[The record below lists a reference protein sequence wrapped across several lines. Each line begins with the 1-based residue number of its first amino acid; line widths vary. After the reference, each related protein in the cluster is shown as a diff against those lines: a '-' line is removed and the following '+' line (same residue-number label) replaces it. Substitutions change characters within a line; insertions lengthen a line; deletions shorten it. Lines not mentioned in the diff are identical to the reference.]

1 MSEFDDLFTPQESK
15 RNAAFGDQPFDKEAW
30 AQQKKEQR
38 ELVYG
43 MIDNAAQS
51 VAGDGLAF
59 QKYLDVQSQF
69 GRYSVSNALLIL
81 AQKPDAT
88 VVRDFDSWK
97 EQGAYIRKNEAGFY
111 ILEPGDEYEREDGT
125 TGVSY
130 NPKKV
135 FDISQTGLIRRKETP
150 AFPDERTRLKAL
162 MDHAPVPII
171 AGDTLPERVNALY
184 NPEAHDI
191 LVRRGMD
198 GGSIFRALAQELTHA
213 QLDSGD
219 GSYQRSAHGFHA
231 YCAAYMLCR
240 QYGVETES
248 FRFDRAPE
256 MFAGMEPQQVRA
268 QLTTIKETAS
278 EISGRMERFLNQ
290 QRQQKRSEPER

>member
-1 MSEFDDLFTPQESK
+1 MNEFDDLFSPQDTK
-15 RNAAFGDQPFDKEAW
+15 RPSFSDQPFDKDAW

-38 ELVYG
+38 ETVYG

-51 VAGDGLAF
+51 AAGDDAAF

-81 AQKPDAT
+81 AQRPDAT
-88 VVRDFDSWK
+88 VVRDFDAWK
-97 EQGAYIRKNEAGFY
+97 DQGAYIRRNEAGFY

-135 FDISQTGLIRRKETP
+135 FDISQTGLIRRRETP
-150 AFPDERTRLKAL
+150 AYPDERTRLKAL
-162 MDHAPVPII
+162 MDRAPVPM
-171 AGDTLPERVNALY
+171 AGSDTLPDGTNALY
-184 NPEAHDI
+184 KPETREI
-191 LVRRGMD
+191 QVRRGMD
-198 GGSIFRALAQELTHA
+198 GSNIFRALAQELAHA
-213 QLDSGD
+213 QFDRGD
-219 GSYQRSAHGFHA
+219 GAYQRSAHTFHA

-240 QYGVETES
+240 QYGVATEN
-248 FRFDRAPE
+248 FRFHRAPE

-268 QLTTIKETAS
+268 ELTVIKEAAA

-290 QRQQKRSEPER
+290 QHQQKRSEPER

>member
-1 MSEFDDLFTPQESK
+1 MNEFDDLFTPQDTK
-15 RNAAFGDQPFDKEAW
+15 RAAFNDQPFDKEAW

-43 MIDNAAQS
+43 MIDHAALS
-51 VAGDGLAF
+51 VASNGEAF

-88 VVRDFDSWK
+88 VIHDFDSWK
-97 EQGAYIRKNEAGFY
+97 EQGAYIRRNEAGFY
-111 ILEPGDEYEREDGT
+111 ILEPGEEYTRDDGT

-135 FDISQTGLIRRKETP
+135 FDISQTGLLRKREAP
-150 AFPDERTRLKAL
+150 VYPEDRTRLKAL
-162 MDHAPVPII
+162 MDHAPVPMSGSD
-171 AGDTLPERVNALY
+171 ALPDGTNALY
-184 NPEAHDI
+184 KPEAREI

-198 GGSIFRALAQELTHA
+198 GASIYRALAQELAHA
-213 QLDSGD
+213 QMDRGD
-219 GSYQRSAHGFHA
+219 GSYQRSVHAFHT
-231 YCAAYMLCR
+231 YCTAYMLCR
-240 QYGVETES
+240 QYGVSTEG

-256 MFAGMEPQQVRA
+256 MFTGMEPQQVRA
-268 QLTTIKETAS
+268 ELTVIKETAAD
-278 EISGRMERFLNQ
+278 ISGRMERFLNQ